1 MSADAST
8 LRGHAGGWLP
18 YFSACLL
25 SLVASSP
32 LVAADVPEAAAE
44 AWPMFRGCAGG
55 TGRSAAALGLPLEER
70 WHRAFEKTA
79 FEATPVIVAGTIYV
93 GDLDGTFHALAL
105 ETGTTRWTFAS
116 EAGFP
121 ASAAASTDPAL
132 PIVVVGDADGVVHAL
147 DAASGA
153 LRWEYETEGEISGG
167 PTIVHGAEGGR
178 LFVGSQDASLSCLDL
193 ATGRLL
199 WKHSIADQIRC
210 SPTVADGVVFLA
222 GCDGKL
228 HVIDAATG
236 TERSAV
242 PIGGPTGTTPAA
254 HASRVYFG
262 TEGGG
267 FYAIDVAA
275 AKVVWQF
282 MPAANAQAYRSSAAI
297 ADGLAIV
304 GSRGRAVEAFVV
316 ADGTRA
322 WRQPMRGRV
331 DGSPVVAHLAGSKGL
346 IALVGDAAGR
356 IAALDT
362 ATGKPA
368 WEFDAGGGLTAS
380 PAVAAGHVVAASD
393 DGTIWCFR
401 STSK

>member
-1 MSADAST
+1 
-8 LRGHAGGWLP
+8 
-18 YFSACLL
+18 
-25 SLVASSP
+25 
-32 LVAADVPEAAAE
+32 
-44 AWPMFRGCAGG
+44 
-55 TGRSAAALGLPLEER
+55 
-70 WHRAFEKTA
+70 
-79 FEATPVIVAGTIYV
+79 
-93 GDLDGTFHALAL
+93 
-105 ETGTTRWTFAS
+105 
-116 EAGFP
+116 
-121 ASAAASTDPAL
+121 
-132 PIVVVGDADGVVHAL
+132 
-147 DAASGA
+147 
-153 LRWEYETEGEISGG
+153 
-167 PTIVHGAEGGR
+167 
-178 LFVGSQDASLSCLDL
+178 
-193 ATGRLL
+193 
-199 WKHSIADQIRC
+199 
-210 SPTVADGVVFLA
+210 
-222 GCDGKL
+222 
-228 HVIDAATG
+228 
-236 TERSAV
+236 
-242 PIGGPTGTTPAA
+242 
-254 HASRVYFG
+254 
-262 TEGGG
+262 
-267 FYAIDVAA
+267 AIDVAA